1 MHKKWLCGSCSFVMV
16 LFFMFAGKSEAATP
30 LSLVSPRIVTVSA
43 GLSQTAVLQSSP
55 HSAALG
61 VACGMSDMCGI
72 DPCTCGSPDQ
82 WGHCACNGT
91 KQTPVS
97 YKAAVRDPS
106 VAEAAV
112 SNGKLVIK
120 GLSAGS
126 TKVTVTAHLEH
137 YTDAVQTVTVTV
149 KPPYY
154 LFWII
159 PIVAVAGALFFWLWH
174 KQKNRTR

>member
-1 MHKKWLCGSCSFVMV
+1 MHKKWLCDSCSFVIIL
-16 LFFMFAGKSEAATP
+16 LFIFSGKAEADAP
-30 LSLVSPRIVTVSA
+30 LSFVAPRVVTVSA
-43 GLSQTAVLQSSP
+43 GLSQTVTLQSSP

-61 VACGMSDMCGI
+61 IACGMSDMCGM
-72 DPCTCGSPDQ
+72 DPCTCGNPDQ

-97 YKAAVRDPS
+97 YKAVVRDSS
-106 VAEAAV
+106 VTKVTV
-112 SNGKLVIK
+112 SNGKLKIN

-154 LFWII
+154 LFWIF
-159 PIVAVAGALFFWLWH
+159 PIAAAIGALFFWIWH
-174 KQKNRTR
+174 GRKKRTR